1 MRFQTIHLFKILIY
15 TTNPKQTN
23 TNRMYQNGIIFDI
36 DRVIGDHYKYYFL
49 LNLIL
54 FWLWSLDA
62 IDSAYS
68 E

>member
-54 FWLWSLDA
+54 F
-62 IDSAYS
+62 
-68 E
+68 